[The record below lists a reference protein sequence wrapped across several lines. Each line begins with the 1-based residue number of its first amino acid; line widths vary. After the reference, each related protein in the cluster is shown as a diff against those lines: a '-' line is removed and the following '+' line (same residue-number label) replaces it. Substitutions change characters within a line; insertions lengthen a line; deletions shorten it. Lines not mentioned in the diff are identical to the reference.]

1 MNYEL
6 NVEKTAIT
14 NGVSTSCKML
24 IENYNGGK
32 VLDYGFGRLR
42 NTKYILKENIDL
54 DILDTREQIDKNKE
68 ELSKLNI
75 NNVYESKDKLK
86 ESFYD
91 IILLSFVLNVVP
103 EKSDREFILNNIHS
117 GLKNEG
123 LLYVEVRD
131 DKFIKTVKNKIEFN
145 DGFILGSSKKRTFQK
160 PYNLNDISNFITT
173 NGFKIKES
181 KRHSGSIILVC
192 KKELVD

>member
-24 IENYNGGK
+24 VESYNGGK

-42 NTKYILKENIDL
+42 NTKYILKENINL
-54 DILDTREQIDKNKE
+54 DILDTQEQIDKNKE

-75 NNVYESKDKLK
+75 DNIYESKDKLK

-91 IILLSFVLNVVP
+91 RILLSFVLNVVP
-103 EKSDREFILNNIHS
+103 EKSDREFILNNIHL
-117 GLKNEG
+117 GLKDDG
-123 LLYVEVRD
+123 LLYLEVRD
-131 DKFIKTVKNKIEFN
+131 DKFMKTVKNKIEYN
-145 DGFILGSSKKRTFQK
+145 DGFVLGSSKKRTFQK
-160 PYNLNDISNFITT
+160 PYSLNDISNFLTD
-173 NGFKIKES
+173 NGFKVKES
-181 KRHSGSIILVC
+181 KKHSGSIILVC
-192 KKELVD
+192 EKELVD